1 MLGCEAVPGRLRQ
14 LSMQF
19 EVPHVSDWFLP
30 PAFGSETGG
39 GLQLLAAREEVT
51 TDQILRT
58 IGTEAPDDAWIVVQF
73 RRLGEEDRRTLA
85 RRCATMRGACW

>member
-39 GLQLLAAREEVT
+39 ACSF
-51 TDQILRT
+51 
-58 IGTEAPDDAWIVVQF
+58 W
-73 RRLGEEDRRTLA
+73 RRGKR
-85 RRCATMRGACW
+85 